1 MSESLW
7 NVTSMICLKLT
18 QGCTGNSK
26 LLILFVIIVIKSN
39 NEDIN
44 YKSYCFSCDRI
55 DYVSQFLLHV
65 KNLLSKR
72 CSTVD
77 LHCKLHC

>member
-7 NVTSMICLKLT
+7 NVTSMICYIIVNVKLT

-44 YKSYCFSCDRI
+44 YKSYCFR
-55 DYVSQFLLHV
+55 V
-65 KNLLSKR
+65 
-72 CSTVD
+72 TE
-77 LHCKLHC
+77 